1 MRLFF
6 TLARKY
12 PWQTILTLV
21 AILFAGISEGFGVSS
36 LLPLLNTLFNQA
48 SQDGGAA
55 GSQPAWSQT
64 IDQIVKEALGVIGL
78 APSVA
83 ILLSLFVACIVLK
96 CLLVY
101 LANKQIGL
109 TVVMIATDMR
119 LTLLKSLF
127 ASNWEYFIRQP
138 VGQLTN
144 AVATEA
150 HRASTAFSFGAKM
163 ASMLIEAMVYTVL
176 ALLVSWKATLIALGG
191 GVFIVVILRRLVRKN
206 RRAGAKQT
214 VHMQSLIAQMTDV
227 LISIKPLKA
236 MAREKQSD
244 VVLTDTTRRL
254 NRALQKQVLSK
265 AALGSF
271 QEPLTMVFL
280 VLCLYIALSY
290 WDLSPTAI
298 IAMVFFIGKTLKQ
311 IEKIQ
316 KEYVNLV
323 EYDSAY
329 WSLLGKIEGARNARE
344 LFTGTLQPVF
354 AREVRIDGVSFAYGD
369 RTVLDD
375 VSLVLPAGSFSALL
389 GPSGSGK
396 STLADLLTGL
406 LRPQKGDI
414 WVDGAPLSQIDIGSW
429 REMIGYVPQE
439 NLLMHDTV
447 LNNITLGEAAIS
459 EEDVETALRA
469 AGAWDFVQHMPEG
482 VRSIVGE
489 RGSMVSGGQRQRIAI
504 ARALVKRPKLL
515 ILDEATTALD
525 PKTEREICVTLQQL
539 KGGVTILAVSH
550 QSAVVECADWAY
562 QLKEGKLTQIKAPTG
577 PVARPESLRTIS

>member
-48 SQDGGAA
+48 SQDGAVA

-64 IDQIVKEALGVIGL
+64 IDQIVKEVLGVIGL

-369 RTVLDD
+369 RRVLDD

-447 LNNITLGEAAIS
+447 LNNVTLGEAAIS